1 MVKVVSINQVCL
13 AMLSEFPILNHLGLH
28 DFGSGTK
35 MPWLP
40 AQQRGE
46 GHLWCISWHTVKESL
61 KVAKGVLVETKY
73 APRWRLDK
81 LDSVGSGC
89 FSCSWDGLSLRTFI
103 NTVYLDP
110 WCVVTFRLPASRVS
124 QERGLLSKVRIALGF
139 ETRLSLTH
147 VFPFRP
153 QHACLQT
160 CSMWLSKWG
169 CNPPPPAYTKQLT
182 LSWWWFSNHL
192 GTCSS
197 TSKSSRTRN
206 FTWLHWN

>member
-1 MVKVVSINQVCL
+1 MTL
-13 AMLSEFPILNHLGLH
+13 AQGQRCHGCQRSNVERVTCDAFH
-28 DFGSGTK
+28 D
-35 MPWLP
+35 
-40 AQQRGE
+40 
-46 GHLWCISWHTVKESL
+46 IKESL

-89 FSCSWDGLSLRTFI
+89 FSWSWDGLSLRTFI

-169 CNPPPPAYTKQLT
+169 CNPPPAYAKQLT
-182 LSWWWFSNHL
+182 LSQWWFSNHL

-206 FTWLHWN
+206 FTWPHWN